1 MLLLKKKYCEID
13 AEYIILQKNIFM
25 NLKEQK
31 NGNDQLNSIRNE
43 FNDRVKKKL
52 FLGNSSRVYWT
63 NSRRFRAI

>member
-1 MLLLKKKYCEID
+1 MIKNYCKIFMI
-13 AEYIILQKNIFM
+13 YIILQKIYIYM

>member
-1 MLLLKKKYCEID
+1 MLTSNESYCIISWN
-13 AEYIILQKNIFM
+13 YIILHEKLEM

-52 FLGNSSRVYWT
+52 FLGNSNRVYWA

>member
-1 MLLLKKKYCEID
+1 MLTGNENYCIISWN
-13 AEYIILQKNIFM
+13 YIILHEKLEM

-52 FLGNSSRVYWT
+52 FLGNSNRVYWV

>member
-1 MLLLKKKYCEID
+1 MLTGNENYCIISWN
-13 AEYIILQKNIFM
+13 YIILHEKLEM

-52 FLGNSSRVYWT
+52 FLGNSNRVYWA

>member
-1 MLLLKKKYCEID
+1 
-13 AEYIILQKNIFM
+13 M

-52 FLGNSSRVYWT
+52 FLGNSNRVYWV

>member
-1 MLLLKKKYCEID
+1 MN
-13 AEYIILQKNIFM
+13 YIILQENIFM

-43 FNDRVKKKL
+43 FNDRVNKNL
-52 FLGNSSRVYWT
+52 FLGNSNRVYWT

>member
-1 MLLLKKKYCEID
+1 MLTGNENYCIISWN
-13 AEYIILQKNIFM
+13 YIILHEKLEM

-43 FNDRVKKKL
+43 FNDSVKKKL
-52 FLGNSSRVYWT
+52 FLGNSNRVYWA

>member
-1 MLLLKKKYCEID
+1 MLTGNENYCIISWN
-13 AEYIILQKNIFM
+13 YIILHEKLEM
-25 NLKEQK
+25 NLKDQK

-52 FLGNSSRVYWT
+52 FLGNSNRVYWT

>member
-1 MLLLKKKYCEID
+1 MFMN
-13 AEYIILQKNIFM
+13 YIILQENIFM

-43 FNDRVKKKL
+43 FNDRVNKKL
-52 FLGNSSRVYWT
+52 FLGNSNRVYWT

>member
-1 MLLLKKKYCEID
+1 MLTGNENYCIISWN
-13 AEYIILQKNIFM
+13 YIILHEKLEM

-52 FLGNSSRVYWT
+52 FLGNSNRVYWT

>member
-1 MLLLKKKYCEID
+1 MNYL
-13 AEYIILQKNIFM
+13 ILQKNIFM

-52 FLGNSSRVYWT
+52 FLGNSNRVYWT

>member
-1 MLLLKKKYCEID
+1 MN
-13 AEYIILQKNIFM
+13 YIILQENIFM

-52 FLGNSSRVYWT
+52 FLGNSNRGYWT